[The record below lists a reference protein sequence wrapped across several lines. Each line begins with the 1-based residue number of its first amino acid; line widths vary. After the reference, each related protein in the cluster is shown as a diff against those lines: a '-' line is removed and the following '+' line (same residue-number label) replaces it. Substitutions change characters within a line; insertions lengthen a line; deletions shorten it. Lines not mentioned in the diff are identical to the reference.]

1 MMPLRYRYQPF
12 HTQQP
17 LWQLG
22 GKSVRVRPILT
33 VTVISPTGTGV
44 TDGLLDTG
52 ADDTVFSVNLAAKLG
67 IDLSTAPHG
76 VASGVG
82 LVAATVRFAEVKLRI
97 TDGREQ
103 REWTARVG
111 FTTAPLKRPLLG
123 IAGFLEFFNATFFG
137 DREEVEL
144 TVNSLYRGT

>member
-1 MMPLRYRYQPF
+1 MSMLFPYRTYQVP
-12 HTQQP
+12 HP

-22 GKSVRVRPILT
+22 GKSARIRPVLT
-33 VTVISPTGTGV
+33 VTAIGPGGTAV
-44 TDGLLDTG
+44 DDGLLDTG
-52 ADDTVFSVNLAAKLG
+52 ADDTVFSVRLAAQLG
-67 IDLSTAPHG
+67 IDLSQAPQI

-82 LVAATVRFAEVKLRI
+82 LVAATVYFAEVKLRI

-111 FTTAPLKRPLLG
+111 FTTAPLKRALLG
-123 IAGFLEFFNATFFG
+123 IAGFLEYFTATFFG

-144 TVNSLYRGT
+144 AVNSLYRGT

>member
-1 MMPLRYRYQPF
+1 MPMRFRYQSFQAP
-12 HTQQP
+12 HP

-22 GKSVRVRPILT
+22 GKSTRVRPVLT
-33 VTVISPTGTGV
+33 VTAIGPSGTAV
-44 TDGLLDTG
+44 RAGLLDTG
-52 ADDTVFSVNLAAKLG
+52 ADDTVFSTDVAAKLG
-67 IDLSTAPHG
+67 IDLSQAPQI
-76 VASGVG
+76 VSSGVG
-82 LVAATVRFAEVKLRI
+82 LVAATVYLAEVQLRI

-111 FTTAPLKRPLLG
+111 FTTAPLKRALLG
-123 IAGFLEFFNATFFG
+123 IAGFLEYFDATFFG